1 MMKISKVKEIDGY
14 RVFLPLLFI
23 AFAIIFEIANFLYL
37 GFTDSNGNLMV
48 VPTYFLFDIGI
59 MIIFAGIIYIVT
71 NKVAMNVVYY
81 FLLSMQFIINVVNS
95 TLYAIFGDVLS
106 FDSLF
111 LGAEATSA
119 LTVNLIDWIGVLIN
133 VLLFASMITL
143 TVLLQKRCKIVFK
156 YKKFSKTAFIL
167 ASFLLFETVGITLYS
182 LERSSLETAVSADN
196 EIETS
201 DEYLYDHFQF
211 KLDAFKKFG
220 HYGFYVKSFLSYI
233 FPDDIGDV
241 STYQN
246 FIDDGHVASNNLAP
260 LYGDNLVVILCE
272 SLDWF
277 AIDPYNTPTLYRLA
291 GGEDTIV
298 FKQFYGRNR
307 TNISEALTLLGFV
320 SKNYMLKTAVNSG
333 YDFSYSLPN
342 LFKSASGDENVTTSY
357 FHANDK
363 TFYSRND
370 THGVNGVGFDNL
382 YFADSYTGEQEFGG
396 FYHWIEDVEFTSNLM
411 DEFLPTD
418 SQFLTYYAT
427 ITTHGPYDYEQRYLG
442 DCYQEYDDNFEKFKT
457 WFVENTDFIFPTDDE
472 TLELFR
478 HYKSAMID
486 LDNTV
491 ANILNEIDE
500 RGLTDNTSVLLFAD
514 HNSYYSNLCYRI
526 KGVEKSEF
534 SNTYVNNIPMF
545 LYSPKLFKLY
555 GDNFDEVENT
565 YCNTY
570 DILPTICDL
579 YGLASNKNLYQGYSV
594 FSDDIENSLFV
605 SNLGGMF
612 TKDIFSFNISNL
624 YVVGDDVSQ
633 LDKEKFKVNANKYWK
648 KQEYIEVILKYGING
663 RY

>member
-1 MMKISKVKEIDGY
+1 MMKTSKVKEIDGY

-48 VPTYFLFDIGI
+48 VPTYFLFDISI

-81 FLLSMQFIINVVNS
+81 FLLSMQFIINIVNS

-167 ASFLLFETVGITLYS
+167 ASFLLFETVGITLYL

-246 FIDDGHVASNNLAP
+246 FIDDGHVESNNLAP

-291 GGEDTIV
+291 GGEDTLV

-370 THGVNGVGFDNL
+370 THGENAVGFDNL

-500 RGLTDNTSVLLFAD
+500 RGLLDNTSVLLFAD
-514 HNSYYSNLCYRI
+514 HNSYYSNLCYRL
-526 KGVEKSEF
+526 KGVEKTEF

-545 LYSPKLFKLY
+545 LYSPKLFELY

-579 YGLASNKNLYQGYSV
+579 YGLASNSNLYQGYSV
-594 FSDDIENSLFV
+594 FSDEIENSLFV

-612 TKDIFSFNISNL
+612 TKNIFSFNISNL

-663 RY
+663 CF

>member
-1 MMKISKVKEIDGY
+1 MIKSEIKEIDGY
-14 RVFLPLLFI
+14 RAFLPLLFI
-23 AFAIIFEIANFLYL
+23 VFAIIFEIANFLYL

-48 VPTYFLFDIGI
+48 MPTYFLFDLGI
-59 MIIFAGIIYIVT
+59 MMIFAGIIYIAT
-71 NKVAMNVVYY
+71 NKIAMNIVYY
-81 FLLSMQFIINVVNS
+81 FLLSMHFILNIVNS

-119 LTVNLIDWIGVLIN
+119 LTINLIDWIGVLIN
-133 VLLFASMITL
+133 VLLFASMVTL
-143 TVLLQKRCKIVFK
+143 TVLFQKKCKIVLK
-156 YKKFSKTAFIL
+156 YKKFSKTAFVL
-167 ASFLLFETVGITLYS
+167 ASFMLFETVGFSLYA
-182 LERSSLETAVSADN
+182 LERSSLATAVSADN
-196 EIETS
+196 EIQTS

-241 STYQN
+241 STYQDY
-246 FIDDGHVASNNLAP
+246 IDDGHVTSNNLAP
-260 LYGDNLVVILCE
+260 LYGDNLIVILCE

-277 AIDPYNTPTLYRLA
+277 AIDPYNTPTLYKLA
-291 GGEDTIV
+291 GGDNTIV

-307 TNISEALTLLGFV
+307 TNLSEVLSLLGFA
-320 SKNYMLKTAVNSG
+320 SKNYMLKTAVESG

-342 LFKSASGDENVTTSY
+342 LFEAASTDENVTTSY
-357 FHANDK
+357 FHANSK
-363 TFYSRND
+363 GFYSRID
-370 THGVNGVGFDNL
+370 THGNNGVGFDNL

-418 SQFLTYYAT
+418 RQFLTYYAT

-442 DCYQEYDDNFEKFKT
+442 DCYQEYDDNFEKFKA
-457 WFVENTDFIFPTDDE
+457 WFTENTDFIFPTDNE
-472 TLELFR
+472 TLDLFK

-491 ANILNEIDE
+491 ANIINELDK
-500 RGLTDNTSVLLFAD
+500 RGLSDNTSILLFAD

-526 KGVEKSEF
+526 KGVEKNNF

-545 LYSPKLFKLY
+545 LYSPKLFKMY
-555 GDNFDEVENT
+555 GDNFEKVENT

-570 DILPTICDL
+570 DILPTLCDL
-579 YGLASNKNLYQGYSV
+579 YGFASNTNLYQGYSV
-594 FSDDIENSLFV
+594 FSDKIENSLFV

-612 TKDIFSFNISNL
+612 TKDIFSFNISDL
-624 YVVGDDVSQ
+624 YIVGDNVSQ
-633 LDKEKFKVNANKYWK
+633 LDIEKFKLNANKYWE

>member
-1 MMKISKVKEIDGY
+1 MMKTSKVKEIDGY

-291 GGEDTIV
+291 GGDDTIV

-500 RGLTDNTSVLLFAD
+500 RGLLDNTSVLLFAD
-514 HNSYYSNLCYRI
+514 HNSYYSNLCYRL
-526 KGVEKSEF
+526 KGVEKTEF

-594 FSDDIENSLFV
+594 FSDEIENSLFV

-648 KQEYIEVILKYGING
+648 KQEYIEVILKHGING
-663 RY
+663 CF